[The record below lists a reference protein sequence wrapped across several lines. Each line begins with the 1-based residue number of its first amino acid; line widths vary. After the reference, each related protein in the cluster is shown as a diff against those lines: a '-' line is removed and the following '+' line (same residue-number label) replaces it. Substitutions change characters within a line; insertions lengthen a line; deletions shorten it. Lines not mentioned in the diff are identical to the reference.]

1 MSPPR
6 SLIAVFVLTGLAVAA
21 PTLALAKG
29 KAKPVD
35 EGPTFNREAAA
46 ASLKSVDLI
55 KCKVSG
61 GPRGEGHV
69 AVTFGS
75 SGAVSG
81 AVVDRGPYVKS
92 PVERCIVAAYMKAQ
106 VPAFHGDAVTV
117 GKSFRI
123 D

>member
-1 MSPPR
+1 MSPSR
-6 SLIAVFVLTGLAVAA
+6 SVFVFALFATLVVA
-21 PTLALAKG
+21 PTAG
-29 KAKPVD
+29 AKPKAPPVD
-35 EGPTFNREAAA
+35 AGPTFNREAAA
-46 ASLKSVDLI
+46 TALKAVELV

-69 AVTFGS
+69 AVTFGAN
-75 SGAVSG
+75 GAVSTV
-81 AVVDRGPYVKS
+81 VVDRGPYVKS
-92 PVERCIVAAYMKAQ
+92 PVERCIVAAYSKAH